1 MKTSLGFSDDERG
14 KIAVLYW
21 EAFGLKLNI
30 VMGPDHRGIAFVND
44 VLDPTHALC
53 ARDDDGHLLGV
64 AGFKT
69 HDGALVGGKARDMA
83 KHYGWVSSLWRIG
96 LISLLERDTEN
107 ARFLMDGIFVSN
119 RARGKG
125 VGTALLDAVCAEAK
139 ARGYGEVRL
148 DVIDTNP
155 RARALYERQGF
166 VATDTQHLGLLRH
179 VFGFKSSETMV
190 WPV

>member
-44 VLDPTHALC
+44 VLDPTHALR

-69 HDGALVGGKARDMA
+69 HDGTLVGGKARDMA

-107 ARFLMDGIFVSN
+107 ARFLWTRYLSVI
-119 RARGKG
+119 AR
-125 VGTALLDAVCAEAK
+125 EAK
-139 ARGYGEVRL
+139 VLARHCWTRCAQRQK
-148 DVIDTNP
+148 
-155 RARALYERQGF
+155 RA
-166 VATDTQHLGLLRH
+166 ATARCA
-179 VFGFKSSETMV
+179 SM
-190 WPV
+190 